1 MPRLIKRIVCLS
13 ATGLD
18 VLLELGL
25 EPIGYLSQGIAGR
38 PEFFGERARCFTDMG
53 AWLLPD
59 VWAIYRSQ
67 PDLILGWSFP
77 HRFYQPLLTHIAP
90 VYLMAG
96 VGYKAAIGRLRK
108 LATILGREE
117 AGEQSILALDL
128 IGNWSKTL
136 DLLGK
141 PSQVQSDADAIQPPE
156 D

>member
-1 MPRLIKRIVCLS
+1 
-13 ATGLD
+13 
-18 VLLELGL
+18 
-25 EPIGYLSQGIAGR
+25 
-38 PEFFGERARCFTDMG
+38 TDMG